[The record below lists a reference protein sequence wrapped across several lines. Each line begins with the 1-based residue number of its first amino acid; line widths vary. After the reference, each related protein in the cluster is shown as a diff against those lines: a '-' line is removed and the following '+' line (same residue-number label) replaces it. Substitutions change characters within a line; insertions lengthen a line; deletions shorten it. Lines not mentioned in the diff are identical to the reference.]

1 MCGIVGAAASFPMRD
16 FLLKSLSKLQ
26 YRGYDSAGVAY
37 FDEVAAIHAYRTVG
51 SVEMLEGML
60 PSFSSRLA
68 IGHTRWA
75 TNGLPSLKNA
85 HPQTS
90 LHGLVTI
97 VHNGIIENE
106 QTLRTFLEKRG
117 YSFRSS
123 TDTELIADFLEVSLS
138 DGNMPEEA
146 LSSLFRFLEGSFA
159 LAILIKSFP
168 GKLYFAKQSSPL
180 VLGRGE
186 CGHLVAS
193 DPAALVGYADS
204 FYDLEDGYYG
214 YVSEEEAK
222 LYLDGRE
229 IPPSFKERNLGKYEI
244 DLRGYPHFMIKEIEE
259 EPEVLM
265 GLKDAIQAIPEDLVS
280 LVREASSISL
290 IGCGSSFHAALL
302 AARAARRLG
311 KRANAIP
318 GSEFTIDP
326 PPFEDG
332 AIFFLL
338 SQSGETV
345 DILDVLPLLPKGRA
359 IAVTNAPHSRLA
371 RESAHHLFLD
381 VGAEVAV
388 AATKT
393 FLGEVALLNGLFL
406 RASGKGGTEGIDET
420 SRSLREVIA
429 RKHEIRSTASAIAR
443 AGHLYFIGRAEGNEA
458 AMECAL
464 KVKEVACFR
473 CESFPSGE
481 LKHGPIALIEKGTP
495 LVAFSTG
502 RGEAMVRLNAREA
515 EARGA
520 SVLFLGSR
528 KEDDF
533 PIDPLPGVLE
543 ALPLVCYGQLL
554 SYFLALEL
562 GKPCDRPRNLAKS
575 VTVR

>member
-37 FDEVAAIHAYRTVG
+37 FGEDGSIKTKRTVG

-60 PSFSSRLA
+60 PPFSSRLA

-90 LHGLVTI
+90 LHGLVTL

-106 QTLRTFLEKRG
+106 QALRTFLEKHG

-123 TDTELIADFLEVSLS
+123 TDTELIADFIEAALS
-138 DGNMPEEA
+138 SGKSPEEA
-146 LSSLFRFLEGSFA
+146 LSSLFRFLQGSFA
-159 LAILIKSFP
+159 LAILIASSP

-193 DPAALVGYADS
+193 DPAALVGRADS

-214 YVSEEEAK
+214 YVSEDEAK
-222 LYLDGRE
+222 LYVDGKE
-229 IPPSFKERNLGKYEI
+229 VPPSFEERNLGKYEI

-259 EPEVLM
+259 EPEALM
-265 GLKDAIQAIPEDLVS
+265 GLKDTIQAIPEDIVR
-280 LVREASSISL
+280 LVREASSICL
-290 IGCGSSFHAALL
+290 IGCGSSYHAALL

-318 GSEFTIDP
+318 GSEFSIDP
-326 PPFEDG
+326 PPFEEG
-332 AIFFLL
+332 ALFFLL

-345 DILDVLPLLPKGRA
+345 DILDVLRLLPKGRT
-359 IAVTNAPHSRLA
+359 IALTNASHSRLA

-393 FLGEVALLNGLFL
+393 FLGEVVLLNGLFL
-406 RASGKGGTEGIDET
+406 RAAGKEGTEGIDEA
-420 SRSLREVIA
+420 SRSLRDVIA
-429 RKHEIRSTASAIAR
+429 RKHEVRSAASASPGPAIS
-443 AGHLYFIGRAEGNEA
+443 I
-458 AMECAL
+458 
-464 KVKEVACFR
+464 
-473 CESFPSGE
+473 SSG
-481 LKHGPIALIEKGTP
+481 G
-495 LVAFSTG
+495 
-502 RGEAMVRLNAREA
+502 
-515 EARGA
+515 
-520 SVLFLGSR
+520 R
-528 KEDDF
+528 KETRQRWNA
-533 PIDPLPGVLE
+533 PSRSRRSPASAASP
-543 ALPLVCYGQLL
+543 
-554 SYFLALEL
+554 SLA
-562 GKPCDRPRNLAKS
+562 AS
-575 VTVR
+575 